1 MRSADVKPS
10 GYRLTAQGRL
20 VRTEPPRH
28 ATIRGRPLTAY
39 PTHQLSTYRW
49 RDAIYGSYIYVAI
62 QEELERRRP
71 ATASLYYGSE
81 KGWEPLYA

>member
-1 MRSADVKPS
+1 MRSAGVKPS

-20 VRTEPPRH
+20 VRIMPVRH
-28 ATIRGRPLTAY
+28 LTIQGTPICDF
-39 PTHQLSTYRW
+39 PTRQLQAFRMHEIS
-49 RDAIYGSYIYVAI
+49 GSYTDAAI